1 MSTVCSVSVHTA
13 GGGEEAGPG
22 AGQRHTGHVVPG
34 PREAA
39 HPGPAAAP
47 APHHRGLGPGL
58 AHPARHQQRGAQPR
72 GARLVTGT
80 LHPCPPTVSSR
91 LLTCHA
97 RRRPAPGCEEW
108 QSVPGEAA
116 PQLTSSSSR
125 SGLSSA
131 VAARMLRPPSSA
143 TPRPSAQH
151 TGVRGP
157 VKLSAAAPRTRSCFH
172 LRRATLNTS
181 TAVSAVTSSLHAA
194 AAESCLAAG
203 LAWPHLAPPTTST

>member
-1 MSTVCSVSVHTA
+1 M
-13 GGGEEAGPG
+13 
-22 AGQRHTGHVVPG
+22 
-34 PREAA
+34 
-39 HPGPAAAP
+39 
-47 APHHRGLGPGL
+47 
-58 AHPARHQQRGAQPR
+58 
-72 GARLVTGT
+72 
-80 LHPCPPTVSSR
+80 
-91 LLTCHA
+91 
-97 RRRPAPGCEEW
+97 
-108 QSVPGEAA
+108 PGEAA

-157 VKLSAAAPRTRSCFH
+157 VKVAAAAPRTRSCFH